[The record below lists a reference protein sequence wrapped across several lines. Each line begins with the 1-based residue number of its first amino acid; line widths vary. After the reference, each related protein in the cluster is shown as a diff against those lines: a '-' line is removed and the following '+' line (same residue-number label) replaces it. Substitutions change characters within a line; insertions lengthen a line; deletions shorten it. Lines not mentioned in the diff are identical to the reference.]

1 MSFQRLFHPR
11 GIAII
16 GASADATRISGH
28 PLRALQ
34 RAGYKG
40 GIFPVNPRYPE
51 INGLACYPSCTA
63 INAPCDLAIVAVPA
77 ALVAQAVRDCG
88 TAGIGYAII
97 LTAGFRETGPEG
109 AKLEA
114 ELKQAAIES
123 KVRLIG
129 PNCQGMIS
137 LEERVWA
144 VFGSVSE
151 EIELQPGRVSCAF
164 QSGGFGYAIVNLA
177 EAQGVGF
184 RYCVSSGNE
193 TDIAMP
199 ELLAAFLD
207 DPGTDMVFG
216 VMEGTPDAR
225 SLLELGAKSL
235 QLGKPVLIWKSATSE
250 VGAKAAQSH
259 TANMTGRADLYRA
272 AFRQSGIIEV
282 GDVEPI
288 VDIAKLVAH
297 GRLPA
302 GANVGVLSIS
312 GGSGIVFA
320 DRAIAN
326 GMSLP
331 SFSDATLTALRAI
344 IPAFGSI
351 HNPADVSAGIF
362 NDMTLLTRTIEI
374 VLQDPG
380 VDQLCVL
387 LASIPGAPAARA
399 AEAIAAAAK
408 STNKPVSVG
417 WSGRRAKSEEAYAI
431 LEAAKIAVIPTPVR
445 LAEAAS
451 RLAKFAIDRQRL
463 LPRVMPAIV
472 PMPADLTLPREGGA
486 LNEADGKALLARFG
500 IASARDVFVA
510 AGADVHAATA
520 GLKPPFAV
528 KVVAAAIAHKSDVGG
543 VKLGVAPG
551 QALAE
556 AAAAVVA
563 NARAARP
570 DAPIEGVLVAE
581 MTSGLEALIGVV
593 NDPAFGPVVALGL
606 GGVMTEILGD
616 ITYRIAPFDL
626 ATAHGM
632 IAELR
637 GARLFDGYRGSAP
650 TDKQALAQMLVNVSA
665 MAMTLRDRI
674 SEIDINPVFVAGV
687 GEGAIAADALVILR
701 SDAAGD

>member
-1 MSFQRLFHPR
+1 MSFHRLFHPR

-16 GASADATRISGH
+16 GASADATRIGGH

-34 RAGYKG
+34 KAGYKG
-40 GIFPVNPRYPE
+40 GIFPVNPRYRE
-51 INGLACYPSCTA
+51 INGLACYPSCSA
-63 INAPCDLAIVAVPA
+63 IGEQCDVAIIAVPA
-77 ALVAQAVRDCG
+77 ALVAQAVQDCG
-88 TAGIGYAII
+88 DAGIGFAII

-114 ELKQAAIES
+114 DLKQVAVEA

-129 PNCQGMIS
+129 PNCQGLIS

-151 EIELQPGRVSCAF
+151 ETELRPGRVSCAF

-199 ELLAAFLD
+199 ELLSAFLD
-207 DPGTDMVFG
+207 DPGTDIVIG

-225 SLLELGAKSL
+225 GLIELGRKSL
-235 QLGKPVLIWKSATSE
+235 RLGKPVLIWKSAITE
-250 VGAKAAQSH
+250 AGAKAAQSH

-288 VDIAKLVAH
+288 VDIAKLVSH
-297 GRLPA
+297 GRLPT

-326 GMSLP
+326 GLNLP
-331 SFSDATLTALRAI
+331 SFTETTLAALREI

-351 HNPADVSAGIF
+351 QNPADVTAGIF

-374 VLQDPG
+374 VLQDAS

-399 AEAIAAAAK
+399 AEAIVAAAK
-408 STNKPVSVG
+408 TTTKPISVG
-417 WSGRRAKSEEAYAI
+417 WSGRRAKSAEAYAL
-431 LEAAKIAVIPTPVR
+431 LEAAQIAVIPTPVR

-463 LPRVMPAIV
+463 LPRVAPAV
-472 PMPADLTLPREGGA
+472 PPLPPGLVLPLQAGA
-486 LNEADGKALLARFG
+486 LSELDSKAVLARFG
-500 IASARDVFVA
+500 IASTREVLVA
-510 AGADVHAATA
+510 TGADIDAATA
-520 GLKPPFAV
+520 GLNPPFAV
-528 KVVAAAIAHKSDVGG
+528 KVHASAISHKSDVGG
-543 VKLGVAPG
+543 VKLGVGAGP
-551 QALAE
+551 ALAM

-563 NARAARP
+563 NARAAVP
-570 DAPIEGVLVAE
+570 EAQIDGVLVAE
-581 MTSGLEALIGVV
+581 MASGLELLVGVI
-593 NDPAFGPVVALGL
+593 NDPVFGPVVAFGL

-616 ITYRIAPFDL
+616 VTYRIAPFDL
-626 ATAHGM
+626 ETANDM
-632 IAELR
+632 IAELK
-637 GARLFDGYRGSAP
+637 GARLFDGYRGSP
-650 TDKQALAQMLVNVSA
+650 MTDKQALARLLVEVSRMA
-665 MAMTLRDRI
+665 MALQERI
-674 SEIDINPVFVAGV
+674 GEIDINPVFVGSTGNGV
-687 GEGAIAADALVILR
+687 IAADALIVLR
-701 SDAAGD
+701 

>member
-1 MSFQRLFHPR
+1 MSFHRLFHPR

-16 GASADATRISGH
+16 GASADATRIGGH

-34 RAGYKG
+34 KAGYRG
-40 GIFPVNPRYPE
+40 GIFPVNPRYRE
-51 INGLACYPSCTA
+51 INGLACYPSCSA
-63 INAPCDLAIVAVPA
+63 IGAQCDVAIIAVPA

-88 TAGIGYAII
+88 DAGIGFAII

-114 ELKQAAIES
+114 DLKQVAVEA

-129 PNCQGMIS
+129 PNCQGLIS

-151 EIELQPGRVSCAF
+151 ETDLRPGRVSCAF

-199 ELLAAFLD
+199 ELLSAFLD
-207 DPGTDMVFG
+207 DPGTDIVIG

-225 SLLELGAKSL
+225 GLIELGRKSL
-235 QLGKPVLIWKSATSE
+235 RLGKPVLIWKSAITE
-250 VGAKAAQSH
+250 AGAKAAQSH

-288 VDIAKLVAH
+288 VDIAKLVSH
-297 GRLPA
+297 GRLPT

-326 GMSLP
+326 GLNLP
-331 SFSDATLTALRAI
+331 SFSETTLAALREI

-351 HNPADVSAGIF
+351 QNPADVTAGIF

-374 VLQDPG
+374 VLQDAS

-399 AEAIAAAAK
+399 AEAIVAAAK
-408 STNKPVSVG
+408 TTTKPISVG
-417 WSGRRAKSEEAYAI
+417 WSGRRAKSVEAYAL
-431 LEAAKIAVIPTPVR
+431 LEAAQIAVIPTPVR

-463 LPRVMPAIV
+463 LPRVAPAV
-472 PMPADLTLPREGGA
+472 PPLPPGLVLPLQAGA
-486 LNEADGKALLARFG
+486 LSELDSKAVLARFG
-500 IASARDVFVA
+500 IASAREVLVA
-510 AGADVHAATA
+510 TGADIDAATA
-520 GLKPPFAV
+520 GLNPPFAV
-528 KVVAAAIAHKSDVGG
+528 KVHASAISHKSDVGG
-543 VKLGVAPG
+543 VKLGVGAGP
-551 QALAE
+551 ALAK

-563 NARAARP
+563 NARAAVP
-570 DAPIEGVLVAE
+570 EAQIDGVLVAE
-581 MTSGLEALIGVV
+581 MASGLELLVGVI
-593 NDPAFGPVVALGL
+593 NDPVFGPVVAFGL

-616 ITYRIAPFDL
+616 VTYRIAPFDL
-626 ATAHGM
+626 ETANDM
-632 IAELR
+632 IAELK
-637 GARLFDGYRGSAP
+637 GARLFDGYRGSP
-650 TDKQALAQMLVNVSA
+650 MTDKLALARLLVEVSRMA
-665 MAMTLRDRI
+665 MALQERI
-674 SEIDINPVFVAGV
+674 GEIDINPVFVGSIGNGV
-687 GEGAIAADALVILR
+687 IAADALIVLR
-701 SDAAGD
+701 

>member
-1 MSFQRLFHPR
+1 MSFHRLFHPR

-16 GASADATRISGH
+16 GASADATRIGGH

-34 RAGYKG
+34 KAGYKG
-40 GIFPVNPRYPE
+40 GIFPVNPRYRE
-51 INGLACYPSCTA
+51 INGLACYPSCSA
-63 INAPCDLAIVAVPA
+63 IGAQCDVAIIAVPA
-77 ALVAQAVRDCG
+77 ALVAQAVQDCG
-88 TAGIGYAII
+88 DAGIGFAII

-114 ELKQAAIES
+114 DLKQVAVEA

-129 PNCQGMIS
+129 PNCQGLIS

-151 EIELQPGRVSCAF
+151 ETELRPGRVSCAF

-199 ELLAAFLD
+199 ELLSAFLD
-207 DPGTDMVFG
+207 DPGTDIVIG

-225 SLLELGAKSL
+225 GLIELGRKSL
-235 QLGKPVLIWKSATSE
+235 RLGKPVLIWKSAITE
-250 VGAKAAQSH
+250 AGAKAAQSH
-259 TANMTGRADLYRA
+259 TANMTGRSDLYRA

-288 VDIAKLVAH
+288 VDIAKLVSH
-297 GRLPA
+297 GRLPT

-326 GMSLP
+326 GLNLP
-331 SFSDATLTALRAI
+331 SFSETTLAALREI

-351 HNPADVSAGIF
+351 QNPADVTAGIF

-374 VLQDPG
+374 VLQDAS

-399 AEAIAAAAK
+399 AEAIVAAAK
-408 STNKPVSVG
+408 TTTKPISVG
-417 WSGRRAKSEEAYAI
+417 WSGRRAKSPEAYAL
-431 LEAAKIAVIPTPVR
+431 LEAAQIAVIPTPVR

-463 LPRVMPAIV
+463 LPRVAPAV
-472 PMPADLTLPREGGA
+472 PPLPPGLVLPLQAGA
-486 LNEADGKALLARFG
+486 LSELDSKAVLARFG
-500 IASARDVFVA
+500 IASTREVLVA
-510 AGADVHAATA
+510 TGADIDAATA
-520 GLKPPFAV
+520 GLNPPFAV
-528 KVVAAAIAHKSDVGG
+528 KVLASAISHKSDVGG
-543 VKLGVAPG
+543 VKLGVGAGP
-551 QALAE
+551 ALAK
-556 AAAAVVA
+556 ASAAVVA
-563 NARAARP
+563 NARAAVP
-570 DAPIEGVLVAE
+570 EAQIDGVLVAE
-581 MTSGLEALIGVV
+581 MASGLELLVGVI
-593 NDPAFGPVVALGL
+593 NDPVFGPVVAFGL

-616 ITYRIAPFDL
+616 VTYRIAPFDL
-626 ATAHGM
+626 ETANDM
-632 IAELR
+632 IAELK
-637 GARLFDGYRGSAP
+637 GARLFDGYRGSP
-650 TDKQALAQMLVNVSA
+650 MTDKQALARLLVEVSRMA
-665 MAMTLRDRI
+665 MALQERI
-674 SEIDINPVFVAGV
+674 GEIDINPVFVGSTGNGV
-687 GEGAIAADALVILR
+687 IAADALIVLR
-701 SDAAGD
+701 

>member
-1 MSFQRLFHPR
+1 MSFHRLFHPR

-16 GASADATRISGH
+16 GASADATRIGGH

-34 RAGYKG
+34 KAGYKG
-40 GIFPVNPRYPE
+40 GIFPVNPRYRE
-51 INGLACYPSCTA
+51 INGLACYPLCSA
-63 INAPCDLAIVAVPA
+63 IGAQCDVAIIAVPA
-77 ALVAQAVRDCG
+77 ALVAQAVQDCG
-88 TAGIGYAII
+88 DAGIGFAII

-114 ELKQAAIES
+114 DLKQVAVEA

-129 PNCQGMIS
+129 PNCQGLIS

-151 EIELQPGRVSCAF
+151 ETELRSGRVSCAF

-199 ELLAAFLD
+199 ELLSAFLD
-207 DPGTDMVFG
+207 DPGTDIVIG

-225 SLLELGAKSL
+225 GLIELGRKSL
-235 QLGKPVLIWKSATSE
+235 RLGKPVLIWKSAITE
-250 VGAKAAQSH
+250 AGAKAAQSH
-259 TANMTGRADLYRA
+259 TANMTGRSDLYRA

-288 VDIAKLVAH
+288 VDIAKLVSH
-297 GRLPA
+297 GRLPT

-326 GMSLP
+326 GLNLP
-331 SFSDATLTALRAI
+331 SFSETTLAALREI

-351 HNPADVSAGIF
+351 QNPADVTAGIF

-374 VLQDPG
+374 VLQDAS

-399 AEAIAAAAK
+399 AEAIVAAAK
-408 STNKPVSVG
+408 TTTKPISVG
-417 WSGRRAKSEEAYAI
+417 WSGRRAKSAEAYAL
-431 LEAAKIAVIPTPVR
+431 LEAAQIAVIPTPVR

-463 LPRVMPAIV
+463 LPRVAPAV
-472 PMPADLTLPREGGA
+472 PPLPPGLVLPLQAGA
-486 LNEADGKALLARFG
+486 LSEFDSKAVLARFG
-500 IASARDVFVA
+500 IASTREVLVA
-510 AGADVHAATA
+510 TGADIDAATA
-520 GLKPPFAV
+520 GLNPPFAV
-528 KVVAAAIAHKSDVGG
+528 KVLASAISHKSDVGG
-543 VKLGVAPG
+543 VKLGVGAGP
-551 QALAE
+551 ALAK

-563 NARAARP
+563 NARAAVP
-570 DAPIEGVLVAE
+570 EAQIDGVLVAE
-581 MTSGLEALIGVV
+581 MASGLELLVGAI
-593 NDPAFGPVVALGL
+593 NDPVFGPVVAFGL

-616 ITYRIAPFDL
+616 VTYRIAPFDL
-626 ATAHGM
+626 ETANDM
-632 IAELR
+632 IAELK
-637 GARLFDGYRGSAP
+637 GARLFDGYRGSP
-650 TDKQALAQMLVNVSA
+650 MTDKQALARLLVEVSRMA
-665 MAMTLRDRI
+665 MALQERI
-674 SEIDINPVFVAGV
+674 GEIDINPVFVGSTGNGV
-687 GEGAIAADALVILR
+687 IAADALIVLR
-701 SDAAGD
+701 

>member
-1 MSFQRLFHPR
+1 MSFHRLFHPR

-16 GASADATRISGH
+16 GASADATRIGGH

-34 RAGYKG
+34 TAGYKG
-40 GIFPVNPRYPE
+40 GIFPVNPRYRE
-51 INGLACYPSCTA
+51 INGLACYPACSA
-63 INAPCDLAIVAVPA
+63 IGAQCDVAIIAVPA

-88 TAGIGYAII
+88 DAGIGFAII

-114 ELKQAAIES
+114 DLKQVAVQAN
-123 KVRLIG
+123 VRLIG
-129 PNCQGMIS
+129 PNCQGLIS

-151 EIELQPGRVSCAF
+151 ETELRPGRVSCAF

-199 ELLAAFLD
+199 ELLSAFLD
-207 DPGTDMVFG
+207 DPGTDIVVG

-225 SLLELGAKSL
+225 GLIELGRKSL
-235 QLGKPVLIWKSATSE
+235 RLGKPVLIWKSAITE
-250 VGAKAAQSH
+250 AGAKAAQSH
-259 TANMTGRADLYRA
+259 TANMTGRTDLYRA

-288 VDIAKLVAH
+288 VDIAKLVSH
-297 GRLPA
+297 GRLPT

-326 GMSLP
+326 GLNLP
-331 SFSDATLTALRAI
+331 SFSETTLAALREI

-351 HNPADVSAGIF
+351 QNPADVTAGIF

-374 VLQDPG
+374 VLQDAS

-399 AEAIAAAAK
+399 AEAIVAAAK
-408 STNKPVSVG
+408 TTAKPISVG
-417 WSGRRAKSEEAYAI
+417 WSGRRAKSVEAYAL
-431 LEAAKIAVIPTPVR
+431 LEAAQIAVIPTPVR

-463 LPRVMPAIV
+463 LPRVAPAV
-472 PMPADLTLPREGGA
+472 PPLPPDLVLPLQAGA
-486 LNEADGKALLARFG
+486 LSELDSKAVLARFG
-500 IASARDVFVA
+500 IASTREVLVA
-510 AGADVHAATA
+510 TGADIDAATA
-520 GLKPPFAV
+520 GLNPPFAV
-528 KVVAAAIAHKSDVGG
+528 KVLASAISHKSDVGG
-543 VKLGVAPG
+543 VKLGVGAGP
-551 QALAE
+551 ALAN

-563 NARAARP
+563 NARAAVP
-570 DAPIEGVLVAE
+570 EALIDGVLVAE
-581 MTSGLEALIGVV
+581 MASGLELLVGVI
-593 NDPAFGPVVALGL
+593 NDPVFGPVVAFGL

-616 ITYRIAPFDL
+616 VTYRIAPFDL
-626 ATAHGM
+626 ETANDM
-632 IAELR
+632 IAELK
-637 GARLFDGYRGSAP
+637 GARLFDGYRGSP
-650 TDKQALAQMLVNVSA
+650 VTDKQALARLLVEVSR
-665 MAMTLRDRI
+665 MAMTLQERI
-674 SEIDINPVFVAGV
+674 GEIDINPVFVGSTGNGV
-687 GEGAIAADALVILR
+687 VAADALIILR
-701 SDAAGD
+701 

>member
-1 MSFQRLFHPR
+1 MSFHRLFHPR

-16 GASADATRISGH
+16 GASADATRIGGH

-34 RAGYKG
+34 KAGYKG
-40 GIFPVNPRYPE
+40 GIFPVNPRYRE
-51 INGLACYPSCTA
+51 INGLACYPSCSA
-63 INAPCDLAIVAVPA
+63 IGAQCDVAIIAVPA
-77 ALVAQAVRDCG
+77 ALVAQAVQDCG
-88 TAGIGYAII
+88 DAGIGFAII

-114 ELKQAAIES
+114 DLKQVAVEA

-129 PNCQGMIS
+129 PNCQGLIS

-151 EIELQPGRVSCAF
+151 ETELRPGRVSCAF

-199 ELLAAFLD
+199 ELLSAFLD
-207 DPGTDMVFG
+207 DPGTDIVIG

-225 SLLELGAKSL
+225 GLIELGRKSL
-235 QLGKPVLIWKSATSE
+235 RLGKPVLIWKSAITE
-250 VGAKAAQSH
+250 AGAKAAQSH
-259 TANMTGRADLYRA
+259 TANMTGRSDLYRA

-288 VDIAKLVAH
+288 VDIAKLVSH
-297 GRLPA
+297 GRLPT

-326 GMSLP
+326 GLNLP
-331 SFSDATLTALRAI
+331 SFTETTLAALREI

-351 HNPADVSAGIF
+351 QNPADVTAGIF

-374 VLQDPG
+374 VLQDAS

-399 AEAIAAAAK
+399 AEAIVAAAK
-408 STNKPVSVG
+408 TTTKPISVG
-417 WSGRRAKSEEAYAI
+417 WSGRRAKSAEAYAL
-431 LEAAKIAVIPTPVR
+431 LEAAQIAVIPTPVR

-463 LPRVMPAIV
+463 LPRVAPAV
-472 PMPADLTLPREGGA
+472 PPLPPGLVLPLQAGA
-486 LNEADGKALLARFG
+486 LSELDSKAVLARFG
-500 IASARDVFVA
+500 IASTREVLVA
-510 AGADVHAATA
+510 TGADIDAATA
-520 GLKPPFAV
+520 GLNPPFAV
-528 KVVAAAIAHKSDVGG
+528 KVLASAISHKSDVGG
-543 VKLGVAPG
+543 VKLGVGAGP
-551 QALAE
+551 ALAK

-563 NARAARP
+563 NARAAVP
-570 DAPIEGVLVAE
+570 EAQIDGVLVAE
-581 MTSGLEALIGVV
+581 MASGLELLVGVI
-593 NDPAFGPVVALGL
+593 NDPVFGPVVAFGL

-616 ITYRIAPFDL
+616 VTYRIAPFDL
-626 ATAHGM
+626 ETANDM
-632 IAELR
+632 IAELK
-637 GARLFDGYRGSAP
+637 GARLFDGYRGSP
-650 TDKQALAQMLVNVSA
+650 MTDKQALARLLVEVSRMA
-665 MAMTLRDRI
+665 MALQERI
-674 SEIDINPVFVAGV
+674 GEIDINPVFVGSTGNGV
-687 GEGAIAADALVILR
+687 IAADALIVLR
-701 SDAAGD
+701 

>member
-1 MSFQRLFHPR
+1 MSFHRLFHPR

-16 GASADATRISGH
+16 GASADATRIGGH

-34 RAGYKG
+34 KAGYRG
-40 GIFPVNPRYPE
+40 GIFPVNPRYRE
-51 INGLACYPSCTA
+51 INGLACYPSCSA
-63 INAPCDLAIVAVPA
+63 IGAQCDVAIIAVPA

-88 TAGIGYAII
+88 DAGIGFAII

-114 ELKQAAIES
+114 DLKQVAVEA

-129 PNCQGMIS
+129 PNCQGLIS

-151 EIELQPGRVSCAF
+151 ETDLRPGRVSCAF

-199 ELLAAFLD
+199 ELLSAFLD
-207 DPGTDMVFG
+207 DPGTDIVIG

-225 SLLELGAKSL
+225 GLIELGRKSL
-235 QLGKPVLIWKSATSE
+235 RLGKPVLIWKSAITE
-250 VGAKAAQSH
+250 AGAKAAQSH

-288 VDIAKLVAH
+288 VDIAKLVSH
-297 GRLPA
+297 GRLPT

-326 GMSLP
+326 DLNLP
-331 SFSDATLTALRAI
+331 SFSETTLAALREI

-351 HNPADVSAGIF
+351 QNPADVTAGIF

-374 VLQDPG
+374 VLQDAS

-399 AEAIAAAAK
+399 AEAIVAAAK
-408 STNKPVSVG
+408 TTTKPISVG
-417 WSGRRAKSEEAYAI
+417 WSGRRAKSVEAYAL
-431 LEAAKIAVIPTPVR
+431 LEAAQIAVIPTPVR

-463 LPRVMPAIV
+463 LPRVAPAV
-472 PMPADLTLPREGGA
+472 PPLPPGLVLPLQAGA
-486 LNEADGKALLARFG
+486 LSELDSKAVLARFG
-500 IASARDVFVA
+500 IASAREVLVA
-510 AGADVHAATA
+510 TGADIDAATA
-520 GLKPPFAV
+520 GLNPPFAV
-528 KVVAAAIAHKSDVGG
+528 KVHASAISHKSDVGG
-543 VKLGVAPG
+543 VKLGVGAGP
-551 QALAE
+551 ALAK

-563 NARAARP
+563 NARAAVP
-570 DAPIEGVLVAE
+570 EAQIDGVLVAE
-581 MTSGLEALIGVV
+581 MASGLELLVGVI
-593 NDPAFGPVVALGL
+593 NDPVFGPVVAFGL

-616 ITYRIAPFDL
+616 VTYRIAPFDL
-626 ATAHGM
+626 ETANDM
-632 IAELR
+632 IAELK
-637 GARLFDGYRGSAP
+637 GARLFDGYRGSP
-650 TDKQALAQMLVNVSA
+650 MTDKLALARLLVEVSRMA
-665 MAMTLRDRI
+665 MALQERI
-674 SEIDINPVFVAGV
+674 GEIDINPVFVGSIGNGV
-687 GEGAIAADALVILR
+687 IAADALIVLR
-701 SDAAGD
+701 

>member
-1 MSFQRLFHPR
+1 MSFHRLFHPR

-16 GASADATRISGH
+16 GASADATRIGGH

-34 RAGYKG
+34 KAGYRG
-40 GIFPVNPRYPE
+40 GIFPVNPRYRE
-51 INGLACYPSCTA
+51 ISGLACYPSCSA
-63 INAPCDLAIVAVPA
+63 IGAQCDVAIIAVPA

-88 TAGIGYAII
+88 DAGIGFAII

-114 ELKQAAIES
+114 DLKQVAVEA

-129 PNCQGMIS
+129 PNCQGLIS

-151 EIELQPGRVSCAF
+151 ETDLRPGRVSCAF

-199 ELLAAFLD
+199 ELLSAFLD
-207 DPGTDMVFG
+207 DPGTDIVIG

-225 SLLELGAKSL
+225 GLIELGRKSL
-235 QLGKPVLIWKSATSE
+235 RLGKPVQIWKSAITE
-250 VGAKAAQSH
+250 AGAKAAQSH

-288 VDIAKLVAH
+288 VDIAKLVSH
-297 GRLPA
+297 GRLPT

-326 GMSLP
+326 GLNLP
-331 SFSDATLTALRAI
+331 SFSETTLAALREI

-351 HNPADVSAGIF
+351 QNPADVTAGIF

-374 VLQDPG
+374 VLQDAS

-399 AEAIAAAAK
+399 AEAIVAAAK
-408 STNKPVSVG
+408 TTTKPISVG
-417 WSGRRAKSEEAYAI
+417 WSGRRAKSAEAYAL
-431 LEAAKIAVIPTPVR
+431 LEAAQIAVIPTPVR

-463 LPRVMPAIV
+463 LPRVAPAV
-472 PMPADLTLPREGGA
+472 PPLPPGLVLPLQAGA
-486 LNEADGKALLARFG
+486 LSELDSKAVLARFG
-500 IASARDVFVA
+500 IASTREVLVA
-510 AGADVHAATA
+510 TGADIDAATA
-520 GLKPPFAV
+520 GLNPPFAV
-528 KVVAAAIAHKSDVGG
+528 KVHASAISHKSDVGG
-543 VKLGVAPG
+543 VKLGVGAGP
-551 QALAE
+551 ALAK

-563 NARAARP
+563 NARAAVP
-570 DAPIEGVLVAE
+570 EAQIDGVLVAE
-581 MTSGLEALIGVV
+581 MASGLELLVGVI
-593 NDPAFGPVVALGL
+593 NDPVFGPVVAFGL

-616 ITYRIAPFDL
+616 VTYRIAPFDL
-626 ATAHGM
+626 ETANDM
-632 IAELR
+632 IAELK
-637 GARLFDGYRGSAP
+637 GARLFDGYRGSP
-650 TDKQALAQMLVNVSA
+650 MTDKLALARLLVEVSRMA
-665 MAMTLRDRI
+665 MALQERI
-674 SEIDINPVFVAGV
+674 GEIDINPVFVGSTGNGV
-687 GEGAIAADALVILR
+687 IAADALIVLR
-701 SDAAGD
+701 

>member
-1 MSFQRLFHPR
+1 MSFHRLFHPR

-16 GASADATRISGH
+16 GASADATRIGGH

-34 RAGYKG
+34 KAGYKG
-40 GIFPVNPRYPE
+40 GIFPVNPRYRE
-51 INGLACYPSCTA
+51 INGLACYPSCSA
-63 INAPCDLAIVAVPA
+63 IGAQCDVAIIAVPA
-77 ALVAQAVRDCG
+77 ALVAQAVQDCG
-88 TAGIGYAII
+88 DAGIGFAII

-114 ELKQAAIES
+114 DLKQVAVEA

-129 PNCQGMIS
+129 PNCQGLIS

-151 EIELQPGRVSCAF
+151 ETELRPGRVSCAF

-199 ELLAAFLD
+199 ELLSAFLD
-207 DPGTDMVFG
+207 DPGTDIVIG

-225 SLLELGAKSL
+225 GLIELGRKSL
-235 QLGKPVLIWKSATSE
+235 RLGKPVLIWKSAITE
-250 VGAKAAQSH
+250 AGAKAAQSH
-259 TANMTGRADLYRA
+259 TANMTGRSDLYRA

-288 VDIAKLVAH
+288 VDIAKLVSH
-297 GRLPA
+297 GRLPT

-326 GMSLP
+326 GLNLP
-331 SFSDATLTALRAI
+331 SFSETTLAALREI

-351 HNPADVSAGIF
+351 QNPADVTAGIF

-374 VLQDPG
+374 VLQDAS

-399 AEAIAAAAK
+399 AEAIVAAAK
-408 STNKPVSVG
+408 TTTKPISVG
-417 WSGRRAKSEEAYAI
+417 WSGRRAKSAEAYAL
-431 LEAAKIAVIPTPVR
+431 LEAAQIAVIPTPVR

-463 LPRVMPAIV
+463 LPRVAPAV
-472 PMPADLTLPREGGA
+472 PPLPPGLVLPLQAGA
-486 LNEADGKALLARFG
+486 LSEFDSKAVLARFG
-500 IASARDVFVA
+500 IASTREVLVA
-510 AGADVHAATA
+510 TGADIDAATA
-520 GLKPPFAV
+520 GLNPPFAV
-528 KVVAAAIAHKSDVGG
+528 KVLASAISHKSDVGG
-543 VKLGVAPG
+543 VKLGVGAGP
-551 QALAE
+551 ALAK

-563 NARAARP
+563 NARAAVP
-570 DAPIEGVLVAE
+570 EAQIDGVLVAE
-581 MTSGLEALIGVV
+581 MASGLELLVGVI
-593 NDPAFGPVVALGL
+593 NDPVFGPVVAFGL

-616 ITYRIAPFDL
+616 VTYRIAPFDL
-626 ATAHGM
+626 ETANDM
-632 IAELR
+632 IAELK
-637 GARLFDGYRGSAP
+637 GARLFDGYRGSP
-650 TDKQALAQMLVNVSA
+650 MTDKQALARLLVEVSRMA
-665 MAMTLRDRI
+665 MALQERI
-674 SEIDINPVFVAGV
+674 GEIDINPVFVGSTGNGV
-687 GEGAIAADALVILR
+687 IAADALIVLR
-701 SDAAGD
+701 

>member
-1 MSFQRLFHPR
+1 MSFHRLFHPR

-16 GASADATRISGH
+16 GASADATRIGGH

-34 RAGYKG
+34 KAGYRG
-40 GIFPVNPRYPE
+40 GIFPVNPRYRE
-51 INGLACYPSCTA
+51 INGLACYPSCSA
-63 INAPCDLAIVAVPA
+63 IGAQCDVAIIAVPA

-88 TAGIGYAII
+88 DAGIGFAII

-114 ELKQAAIES
+114 DLKQVAVEA

-129 PNCQGMIS
+129 PNCQGLIS

-151 EIELQPGRVSCAF
+151 ETDLRPGRVSCAF

-199 ELLAAFLD
+199 ELLSAFLD
-207 DPGTDMVFG
+207 DPGTDIVIG

-225 SLLELGAKSL
+225 GLIELGRKSL
-235 QLGKPVLIWKSATSE
+235 RLGKPVLIWKSAITE
-250 VGAKAAQSH
+250 AGAKAAQSH

-288 VDIAKLVAH
+288 VDIAKLVSH
-297 GRLPA
+297 GRLPT

-326 GMSLP
+326 DLNLP
-331 SFSDATLTALRAI
+331 SFSETTLAALREI

-351 HNPADVSAGIF
+351 QNPADVTAGIF

-374 VLQDPG
+374 VLQDAS

-399 AEAIAAAAK
+399 AEAIVAAAK
-408 STNKPVSVG
+408 TTTKPISVG
-417 WSGRRAKSEEAYAI
+417 WSGRRAKSVEAYAL
-431 LEAAKIAVIPTPVR
+431 LEAAQIAVIPTPVR

-463 LPRVMPAIV
+463 LPRVAPAV
-472 PMPADLTLPREGGA
+472 PPLPPGLGLPLQAGA
-486 LNEADGKALLARFG
+486 LSELDSKAVLARFG
-500 IASARDVFVA
+500 IASAREVLVA
-510 AGADVHAATA
+510 TGADIDAATA
-520 GLKPPFAV
+520 GLNPPFAV
-528 KVVAAAIAHKSDVGG
+528 KVHASAISHKSDVGG
-543 VKLGVAPG
+543 VKLGVGAGP
-551 QALAE
+551 ALAK

-563 NARAARP
+563 NARAAVP
-570 DAPIEGVLVAE
+570 EAQIDGVLVAE
-581 MTSGLEALIGVV
+581 MASGLELLVGVI
-593 NDPAFGPVVALGL
+593 NDPVFGPVVAFGL

-616 ITYRIAPFDL
+616 VTYRIAPFDL
-626 ATAHGM
+626 ETANDM
-632 IAELR
+632 IAELK
-637 GARLFDGYRGSAP
+637 GARLFDGYRGSP
-650 TDKQALAQMLVNVSA
+650 MTDKLALARLLVEVSRMA
-665 MAMTLRDRI
+665 MALQERI
-674 SEIDINPVFVAGV
+674 GEIDINPVFVGSIGNGV
-687 GEGAIAADALVILR
+687 IAADALIVLR
-701 SDAAGD
+701 

>member
-1 MSFQRLFHPR
+1 MSFHRLFHPR

-16 GASADATRISGH
+16 GASADATRIGGH

-34 RAGYKG
+34 KAGYRG
-40 GIFPVNPRYPE
+40 GIFPVNPRYRE
-51 INGLACYPSCTA
+51 INGLACYPSCSA
-63 INAPCDLAIVAVPA
+63 IGAQCDVAIIAVPA

-88 TAGIGYAII
+88 DAGIGFAII

-114 ELKQAAIES
+114 DLKQVAVEA

-129 PNCQGMIS
+129 PNCQGLIS

-151 EIELQPGRVSCAF
+151 ETDLRPGRVSCAF

-199 ELLAAFLD
+199 ELLSAFLD
-207 DPGTDMVFG
+207 DPGTDIVIG

-225 SLLELGAKSL
+225 GLIELGRKSL
-235 QLGKPVLIWKSATSE
+235 RLGKPVQIWKSAITE
-250 VGAKAAQSH
+250 AGAKAAQSH

-288 VDIAKLVAH
+288 VDIAKLVSH
-297 GRLPA
+297 GRLPT

-326 GMSLP
+326 GLNLP
-331 SFSDATLTALRAI
+331 SFSETTLAALREI

-351 HNPADVSAGIF
+351 QNPADVTAGIF

-374 VLQDPG
+374 VLQDAS

-399 AEAIAAAAK
+399 AEAIVAAAK
-408 STNKPVSVG
+408 TTTKPISVG
-417 WSGRRAKSEEAYAI
+417 WSGRRAKSVEAYAL
-431 LEAAKIAVIPTPVR
+431 LEAAQIAVIPTPVR

-463 LPRVMPAIV
+463 LPRVAPAV
-472 PMPADLTLPREGGA
+472 PPLPPGLVLPLQAGA
-486 LNEADGKALLARFG
+486 LSELDSKAVLARFG
-500 IASARDVFVA
+500 IASTREVLVA
-510 AGADVHAATA
+510 TGADIDAATA
-520 GLKPPFAV
+520 GLNPPFAV
-528 KVVAAAIAHKSDVGG
+528 KVHASAISHKSDVGG
-543 VKLGVAPG
+543 VKLGVGAGP
-551 QALAE
+551 ALAK

-563 NARAARP
+563 NARAAVP
-570 DAPIEGVLVAE
+570 EAQIDGVLVAE
-581 MTSGLEALIGVV
+581 MASGLELLVGVI
-593 NDPAFGPVVALGL
+593 NDPVFGPVVAFGL

-616 ITYRIAPFDL
+616 VTYRIAPFDL
-626 ATAHGM
+626 ETANDM
-632 IAELR
+632 IAELK
-637 GARLFDGYRGSAP
+637 GARLFDGYRGSP
-650 TDKQALAQMLVNVSA
+650 MTDKLALARLLVEVSRMA
-665 MAMTLRDRI
+665 MALQERI
-674 SEIDINPVFVAGV
+674 GEIDINPVFVGSIGNGV
-687 GEGAIAADALVILR
+687 IAADALIVLR
-701 SDAAGD
+701 

>member
-1 MSFQRLFHPR
+1 MSFHRLFHPR

-16 GASADATRISGH
+16 GASADATRIGGH

-34 RAGYKG
+34 TAGYKG
-40 GIFPVNPRYPE
+40 GIFPVNPRYRE
-51 INGLACYPSCTA
+51 INGLACYPACSA
-63 INAPCDLAIVAVPA
+63 IGAQCDVAIIAVPA

-88 TAGIGYAII
+88 DAGIGFAII

-114 ELKQAAIES
+114 DLKQVAVQAN
-123 KVRLIG
+123 VRLIG
-129 PNCQGMIS
+129 PNCQGLIS

-151 EIELQPGRVSCAF
+151 ETELRPGRVSCAF

-199 ELLAAFLD
+199 ELLSAFLD
-207 DPGTDMVFG
+207 DPGTDIVIG

-225 SLLELGAKSL
+225 GLIELGRKSL
-235 QLGKPVLIWKSATSE
+235 RLGKPVLIWKSAITE
-250 VGAKAAQSH
+250 AGAKAAQSH
-259 TANMTGRADLYRA
+259 TANMTGRTDLYRA

-288 VDIAKLVAH
+288 VDIAKLVSH
-297 GRLPA
+297 GRLPT

-326 GMSLP
+326 GLNLP
-331 SFSDATLTALRAI
+331 SFSETTLAALREI

-351 HNPADVSAGIF
+351 QNPADVTAGIF

-374 VLQDPG
+374 VLQDAS

-399 AEAIAAAAK
+399 AEAIVAAAK
-408 STNKPVSVG
+408 TTAKPISVG
-417 WSGRRAKSEEAYAI
+417 WSGRRAKSVEAYAL
-431 LEAAKIAVIPTPVR
+431 LEAAQIAVIPTPVR

-463 LPRVMPAIV
+463 LPRVAPAV
-472 PMPADLTLPREGGA
+472 PPLPPDLVLPLQAGA
-486 LNEADGKALLARFG
+486 LSELDSKAVLARFG
-500 IASARDVFVA
+500 IASTREVLVA
-510 AGADVHAATA
+510 TGADIDAATA
-520 GLKPPFAV
+520 GLNPPFAV
-528 KVVAAAIAHKSDVGG
+528 KVLASAISHKSDVGG
-543 VKLGVAPG
+543 VKLGVGAGP
-551 QALAE
+551 ALAN

-563 NARAARP
+563 NARAAVP
-570 DAPIEGVLVAE
+570 EALIDGVLVAE
-581 MTSGLEALIGVV
+581 MASGLELLVGVI
-593 NDPAFGPVVALGL
+593 NDPVFGPVVAFGL

-616 ITYRIAPFDL
+616 VTYRIAPFDL
-626 ATAHGM
+626 ETANDM
-632 IAELR
+632 IAELK
-637 GARLFDGYRGSAP
+637 GARLFDGYRGSP
-650 TDKQALAQMLVNVSA
+650 MTDKQALARLLVEVSRMA
-665 MAMTLRDRI
+665 MALQERI
-674 SEIDINPVFVAGV
+674 GEIDINPVFVGSTGNGV
-687 GEGAIAADALVILR
+687 VAADALIILR
-701 SDAAGD
+701 

>member
-1 MSFQRLFHPR
+1 MSFHRLFHPR

-16 GASADATRISGH
+16 GASADATRIGGH

-34 RAGYKG
+34 KAGYKG
-40 GIFPVNPRYPE
+40 GIFPVNPRYRE
-51 INGLACYPSCTA
+51 INGLACYPSCSA
-63 INAPCDLAIVAVPA
+63 IGAQCDVAIIAVPA
-77 ALVAQAVRDCG
+77 ALVAQAVQDCG
-88 TAGIGYAII
+88 DAGIGFAII

-114 ELKQAAIES
+114 DLKQVAVEA

-129 PNCQGMIS
+129 PNCQGLIS

-151 EIELQPGRVSCAF
+151 ETELRPGRVSCAF

-199 ELLAAFLD
+199 ELLSAFLD
-207 DPGTDMVFG
+207 DPGTDIVIG

-225 SLLELGAKSL
+225 GLIELGRKSL
-235 QLGKPVLIWKSATSE
+235 RLGKPVLIWKSAITE
-250 VGAKAAQSH
+250 AGAKAAQSH
-259 TANMTGRADLYRA
+259 TANMTGRSDLYRA

-288 VDIAKLVAH
+288 VDIAKLVSH
-297 GRLPA
+297 GRLPT

-326 GMSLP
+326 GLNLP
-331 SFSDATLTALRAI
+331 SFSETTLAALREI

-351 HNPADVSAGIF
+351 QNPADVTAGIF

-374 VLQDPG
+374 VLQDAS

-399 AEAIAAAAK
+399 AEAIVAAAK
-408 STNKPVSVG
+408 TTTKPISVG
-417 WSGRRAKSEEAYAI
+417 WSGRRAKSAEAYAL
-431 LEAAKIAVIPTPVR
+431 LEAAQIAVIPTPVR

-463 LPRVMPAIV
+463 LPRVAPAV
-472 PMPADLTLPREGGA
+472 PPLPPGLVLPLQAGA
-486 LNEADGKALLARFG
+486 LSELDSKAVLARFG
-500 IASARDVFVA
+500 IASTREVLVA
-510 AGADVHAATA
+510 TGADIDAATA
-520 GLKPPFAV
+520 GLNPPFAV
-528 KVVAAAIAHKSDVGG
+528 KVLASAISHKSDVGG
-543 VKLGVAPG
+543 VKLGVGAGP
-551 QALAE
+551 ALAK

-563 NARAARP
+563 NARAAVP
-570 DAPIEGVLVAE
+570 EAQIDGVLVAE
-581 MTSGLEALIGVV
+581 MASGLELLVGVI
-593 NDPAFGPVVALGL
+593 NDPVFGPVVAFGL

-616 ITYRIAPFDL
+616 VTYRIAPFDL
-626 ATAHGM
+626 ETANDM
-632 IAELR
+632 IAELK
-637 GARLFDGYRGSAP
+637 GARLFDGYRGSP
-650 TDKQALAQMLVNVSA
+650 MTDKQALARLLVEVSRMA
-665 MAMTLRDRI
+665 MALQERI
-674 SEIDINPVFVAGV
+674 GEIDINPVFVGSTGNGV
-687 GEGAIAADALVILR
+687 IAADALIVLR
-701 SDAAGD
+701 

>member
-1 MSFQRLFHPR
+1 MSFHRLFHPR

-16 GASADATRISGH
+16 GASADATRIGGH

-34 RAGYKG
+34 KAGYKG
-40 GIFPVNPRYPE
+40 GIFPVNPRYRE
-51 INGLACYPSCTA
+51 INGLACYPSCSA
-63 INAPCDLAIVAVPA
+63 IGAQCDVAIIAVPA
-77 ALVAQAVRDCG
+77 ALVAQAVQDCG
-88 TAGIGYAII
+88 DAGIGFAII

-114 ELKQAAIES
+114 DLKQVAVEA

-129 PNCQGMIS
+129 PNCQGLIS

-151 EIELQPGRVSCAF
+151 ETELRPGRVSCAF

-199 ELLAAFLD
+199 ELLSAFLD
-207 DPGTDMVFG
+207 DPGTDIVIG

-225 SLLELGAKSL
+225 GLIELGRKSL
-235 QLGKPVLIWKSATSE
+235 RLGKPVLIWKSAITE
-250 VGAKAAQSH
+250 AGAKAAQSH
-259 TANMTGRADLYRA
+259 TANMTGRSDLYRA

-288 VDIAKLVAH
+288 VDIAKLVSH
-297 GRLPA
+297 GRLPT

-326 GMSLP
+326 GLNLP
-331 SFSDATLTALRAI
+331 SFSETTLAALREI

-351 HNPADVSAGIF
+351 QNPADVTAGIF

-374 VLQDPG
+374 VLQDAS

-399 AEAIAAAAK
+399 AEAIVAAAK
-408 STNKPVSVG
+408 TTTKPISVG
-417 WSGRRAKSEEAYAI
+417 WSGRRAKSAEAYAL
-431 LEAAKIAVIPTPVR
+431 LEAAQIAVIPTPVR

-463 LPRVMPAIV
+463 LPRVAPAV
-472 PMPADLTLPREGGA
+472 PPLPPGLVLPLQAGA
-486 LNEADGKALLARFG
+486 LSELDSKAVLARFG
-500 IASARDVFVA
+500 IASTREVLVA
-510 AGADVHAATA
+510 TGADIDAATA
-520 GLKPPFAV
+520 GLNPPFAV
-528 KVVAAAIAHKSDVGG
+528 KVLASAISHKSDVGG
-543 VKLGVAPG
+543 VKLGVGAGP
-551 QALAE
+551 ALAK

-563 NARAARP
+563 NARAAVP
-570 DAPIEGVLVAE
+570 DAQIDGVLVAE
-581 MTSGLEALIGVV
+581 MASGLELLVGVI
-593 NDPAFGPVVALGL
+593 NDPVFGPVVAFGL

-616 ITYRIAPFDL
+616 VTYRIAPFDL
-626 ATAHGM
+626 ETANDM
-632 IAELR
+632 IAELK
-637 GARLFDGYRGSAP
+637 GARLFDGYRGSP
-650 TDKQALAQMLVNVSA
+650 MTDKQALARLLVEVSRMA
-665 MAMTLRDRI
+665 MALQERI
-674 SEIDINPVFVAGV
+674 GEIDINPVFVGSTGNGV
-687 GEGAIAADALVILR
+687 IAADALIVLR
-701 SDAAGD
+701 

>member
-1 MSFQRLFHPR
+1 MSFHRLFHPR

-16 GASADATRISGH
+16 GASADATRIGGH

-34 RAGYKG
+34 KAGYRG
-40 GIFPVNPRYPE
+40 GIFPVNPRYRE
-51 INGLACYPSCTA
+51 INGLACYPSCSA
-63 INAPCDLAIVAVPA
+63 IGAQCDVAIIAVPA

-88 TAGIGYAII
+88 DAGIGFAII

-114 ELKQAAIES
+114 DLKQVAVEA

-129 PNCQGMIS
+129 PNCQGLIS

-151 EIELQPGRVSCAF
+151 ETDLRPGRVSCAF

-199 ELLAAFLD
+199 ELLSAFLD
-207 DPGTDMVFG
+207 DPGTDIVIG

-225 SLLELGAKSL
+225 GLIELGRKSL
-235 QLGKPVLIWKSATSE
+235 RLGKPVLIWKSAITE
-250 VGAKAAQSH
+250 AGAKAAQSH

-288 VDIAKLVAH
+288 VDIAKLVSH
-297 GRLPA
+297 GRLPT

-326 GMSLP
+326 DLNLP
-331 SFSDATLTALRAI
+331 SFSETTLAALREI

-351 HNPADVSAGIF
+351 QNPADVTAGIF

-374 VLQDPG
+374 VLQDAS

-399 AEAIAAAAK
+399 AEAIVAAAK
-408 STNKPVSVG
+408 TTTKPISVG
-417 WSGRRAKSEEAYAI
+417 WSGRRAKSVEAYAL
-431 LEAAKIAVIPTPVR
+431 LEAAQIAVIPTPVR

-463 LPRVMPAIV
+463 LPRVAPAV
-472 PMPADLTLPREGGA
+472 PPLPPGLVLPLQAGA
-486 LNEADGKALLARFG
+486 LSELDSKAVLARFG
-500 IASARDVFVA
+500 IASAREVLVA
-510 AGADVHAATA
+510 TGADIDATTA
-520 GLKPPFAV
+520 GLNPPFAV
-528 KVVAAAIAHKSDVGG
+528 KVHASAISHKSDVGG
-543 VKLGVAPG
+543 VKLGVGAGP
-551 QALAE
+551 ALAK

-563 NARAARP
+563 NARAAVP
-570 DAPIEGVLVAE
+570 EAQIDGVLVAE
-581 MTSGLEALIGVV
+581 MASGLELLVGVI
-593 NDPAFGPVVALGL
+593 NDPVFGPVVAFGL

-616 ITYRIAPFDL
+616 VTYRIAPFDL
-626 ATAHGM
+626 ETANDM
-632 IAELR
+632 IAELK
-637 GARLFDGYRGSAP
+637 GARLFDGYRGSP
-650 TDKQALAQMLVNVSA
+650 MTDKLALARLLVEVSRMA
-665 MAMTLRDRI
+665 MALQERI
-674 SEIDINPVFVAGV
+674 GEIDINPVFVGSIGNGV
-687 GEGAIAADALVILR
+687 IAADALIVLR
-701 SDAAGD
+701 

>member
-1 MSFQRLFHPR
+1 MSFHRLFHPR

-16 GASADATRISGH
+16 GASADATRIGGH

-34 RAGYKG
+34 KAGYKG
-40 GIFPVNPRYPE
+40 GIFPVNPRYRE
-51 INGLACYPSCTA
+51 INGLACYPLCSA
-63 INAPCDLAIVAVPA
+63 IGAQCDVAIIAVPA
-77 ALVAQAVRDCG
+77 ALVAQAVQDCG
-88 TAGIGYAII
+88 DAGIGFAII

-114 ELKQAAIES
+114 DLKQVAVEA

-129 PNCQGMIS
+129 PNCQGLIS

-151 EIELQPGRVSCAF
+151 ETELRSGRVSCAF

-199 ELLAAFLD
+199 ELLSAFLD
-207 DPGTDMVFG
+207 DPGTDIVIG

-225 SLLELGAKSL
+225 GLIELGRKSL
-235 QLGKPVLIWKSATSE
+235 RLGKPVLIWKSAITE
-250 VGAKAAQSH
+250 AGAKAAQSH
-259 TANMTGRADLYRA
+259 TANMTGRSDLYRA

-288 VDIAKLVAH
+288 VDIAKLVSH
-297 GRLPA
+297 GRLPT

-326 GMSLP
+326 GLNLP
-331 SFSDATLTALRAI
+331 SFSETTLAALREI

-351 HNPADVSAGIF
+351 QNPADVTAGIF

-374 VLQDPG
+374 VLQDAS

-399 AEAIAAAAK
+399 AEAIVAAAK
-408 STNKPVSVG
+408 TTTKPISVG
-417 WSGRRAKSEEAYAI
+417 WSGRRAKSAEAYAL
-431 LEAAKIAVIPTPVR
+431 LEAAQIAVIPTPVR

-463 LPRVMPAIV
+463 LPRVAPAV
-472 PMPADLTLPREGGA
+472 PPLPPGLVLPLQAGA
-486 LNEADGKALLARFG
+486 LSEFDSKAVLARFG
-500 IASARDVFVA
+500 IASTREVLVA
-510 AGADVHAATA
+510 TGADIDAATA
-520 GLKPPFAV
+520 GLNPPFAV
-528 KVVAAAIAHKSDVGG
+528 KVLASAISHKSDVGG
-543 VKLGVAPG
+543 VKLGVGAGP
-551 QALAE
+551 ALAK

-563 NARAARP
+563 NARAAVP
-570 DAPIEGVLVAE
+570 EAQIDGVLVAE
-581 MTSGLEALIGVV
+581 MASGLELLVGVI
-593 NDPAFGPVVALGL
+593 NDPVFGPVVAFGL

-616 ITYRIAPFDL
+616 VTYRIAPFDL
-626 ATAHGM
+626 ETANDM
-632 IAELR
+632 IAELK
-637 GARLFDGYRGSAP
+637 GARLFDGYRGSP
-650 TDKQALAQMLVNVSA
+650 MTDKQALARLLVEVSRMA
-665 MAMTLRDRI
+665 MALQERI
-674 SEIDINPVFVAGV
+674 GEIDINPVFVGSTGNGV
-687 GEGAIAADALVILR
+687 IAADALIVLR
-701 SDAAGD
+701 

>member
-1 MSFQRLFHPR
+1 MSFHRLFHPR

-16 GASADATRISGH
+16 GASADATRIGGH

-34 RAGYKG
+34 KAGYRG
-40 GIFPVNPRYPE
+40 GIFPVNPRYRE
-51 INGLACYPSCTA
+51 INGLACYPSCSA
-63 INAPCDLAIVAVPA
+63 IGAQCDVAIIAVPA

-88 TAGIGYAII
+88 DAGIGFAII

-114 ELKQAAIES
+114 DLKQVAVEA

-129 PNCQGMIS
+129 PNCQGLIS

-151 EIELQPGRVSCAF
+151 ETDLRPGRVSCAF

-199 ELLAAFLD
+199 ELLSAFLD
-207 DPGTDMVFG
+207 DPGTDIVIG

-225 SLLELGAKSL
+225 GLIELGRKSL
-235 QLGKPVLIWKSATSE
+235 RLGKPVLIWKSAITE
-250 VGAKAAQSH
+250 AGAKAAQSH

-288 VDIAKLVAH
+288 VDIAKLVSH
-297 GRLPA
+297 GRLPT

-326 GMSLP
+326 GLNLP
-331 SFSDATLTALRAI
+331 SFSETTLAALREI

-351 HNPADVSAGIF
+351 QNPADVTAGIF

-374 VLQDPG
+374 VLQDAS

-399 AEAIAAAAK
+399 AEAIVAAAK
-408 STNKPVSVG
+408 TTTKPISVG
-417 WSGRRAKSEEAYAI
+417 WSGRRAKSVEAYAL
-431 LEAAKIAVIPTPVR
+431 LEAAQIAVIPTPVR

-463 LPRVMPAIV
+463 LPRVAPAV
-472 PMPADLTLPREGGA
+472 PPLPPGLVLPLQAGA
-486 LNEADGKALLARFG
+486 LSELDSKAVLARFG
-500 IASARDVFVA
+500 IASAREVLVA
-510 AGADVHAATA
+510 TGADIDATTA
-520 GLKPPFAV
+520 GLNPPFAV
-528 KVVAAAIAHKSDVGG
+528 KVHASAISHKSDVGG
-543 VKLGVAPG
+543 VKLGVGAGP
-551 QALAE
+551 ALAK

-563 NARAARP
+563 NARAAVP
-570 DAPIEGVLVAE
+570 EAQIDGVLVAE
-581 MTSGLEALIGVV
+581 MASGLELLVGVI
-593 NDPAFGPVVALGL
+593 NDPVFGPVVAFGL

-616 ITYRIAPFDL
+616 VTYRIAPFDL
-626 ATAHGM
+626 ETANDM
-632 IAELR
+632 IAELK
-637 GARLFDGYRGSAP
+637 GARLFDGYRGSP
-650 TDKQALAQMLVNVSA
+650 MTDKLALARLLVEVSRMA
-665 MAMTLRDRI
+665 MALQERI
-674 SEIDINPVFVAGV
+674 GEIDINPVFVGSIGNGV
-687 GEGAIAADALVILR
+687 IAADALIVLR
-701 SDAAGD
+701 

>member
-1 MSFQRLFHPR
+1 MSFHRLFHPR

-16 GASADATRISGH
+16 GASADATRIGGH

-34 RAGYKG
+34 TAGYKG
-40 GIFPVNPRYPE
+40 GIFPVNPRYRE
-51 INGLACYPSCTA
+51 INGLACYPACSA
-63 INAPCDLAIVAVPA
+63 IGAQCDVAIIAVPA

-88 TAGIGYAII
+88 DAGIGFAII

-114 ELKQAAIES
+114 DLKQVAVEA

-129 PNCQGMIS
+129 PNCQGLIS

-151 EIELQPGRVSCAF
+151 ETELRPGRVSCAF

-199 ELLAAFLD
+199 ELLSAFLD
-207 DPGTDMVFG
+207 DPGTDIVIG

-225 SLLELGAKSL
+225 GLIELGRKSL
-235 QLGKPVLIWKSATSE
+235 RLGKPVLIWKSAITE
-250 VGAKAAQSH
+250 AGAKAAQSH
-259 TANMTGRADLYRA
+259 TANMTGRSDLYRA

-288 VDIAKLVAH
+288 VDIAKLVSH
-297 GRLPA
+297 GRLPT

-326 GMSLP
+326 GLNLP
-331 SFSDATLTALRAI
+331 SFSETTLAALREI

-351 HNPADVSAGIF
+351 QNPADVTAGIF

-374 VLQDPG
+374 VLQDAS

-399 AEAIAAAAK
+399 AEAIVAAAK
-408 STNKPVSVG
+408 TTAKPISVG
-417 WSGRRAKSEEAYAI
+417 WSGRRAKSVEAYAL
-431 LEAAKIAVIPTPVR
+431 LEAAQIAVIPTPVR

-463 LPRVMPAIV
+463 LPRVAPAV
-472 PMPADLTLPREGGA
+472 PPLPPGLVLPLQAGA
-486 LNEADGKALLARFG
+486 LSELDSKAVLARFG
-500 IASARDVFVA
+500 IASTREVLVA
-510 AGADVHAATA
+510 TGADIDAATA
-520 GLKPPFAV
+520 GLNPPFAV
-528 KVVAAAIAHKSDVGG
+528 KVLASAISHKSDVGG
-543 VKLGVAPG
+543 VKLGVGAGP
-551 QALAE
+551 ALAK

-563 NARAARP
+563 NARAAVP
-570 DAPIEGVLVAE
+570 EALIDGVLVAE
-581 MTSGLEALIGVV
+581 MASGLELLVGVI
-593 NDPAFGPVVALGL
+593 NDPVFGPVVAFGL

-616 ITYRIAPFDL
+616 VTYRIAPFDL
-626 ATAHGM
+626 ETANDM
-632 IAELR
+632 IAELK
-637 GARLFDGYRGSAP
+637 GARLFDGYRGSP
-650 TDKQALAQMLVNVSA
+650 MTDKQALARLLVEVSRMA
-665 MAMTLRDRI
+665 MALQERI
-674 SEIDINPVFVAGV
+674 GEIDINPVFVGSTGNGV
-687 GEGAIAADALVILR
+687 VAADALIILR
-701 SDAAGD
+701 

>member
-1 MSFQRLFHPR
+1 MSFHRLFHPR

-16 GASADATRISGH
+16 GASADATRIGGH

-34 RAGYKG
+34 KAGYKG
-40 GIFPVNPRYPE
+40 GIFPVNPRYRE
-51 INGLACYPSCTA
+51 INGLACYPSCSA
-63 INAPCDLAIVAVPA
+63 IGAQCDVAIIAVPA
-77 ALVAQAVRDCG
+77 ALVAQAVQDCG
-88 TAGIGYAII
+88 DAGIGFAII

-114 ELKQAAIES
+114 DLKQVAVEA

-129 PNCQGMIS
+129 PNCQGLIS

-151 EIELQPGRVSCAF
+151 ETELRPGRVSCAF

-199 ELLAAFLD
+199 ELLSAFLD
-207 DPGTDMVFG
+207 DPGTDIVIG

-225 SLLELGAKSL
+225 GLIELGRKSL
-235 QLGKPVLIWKSATSE
+235 RLGKPVLIWKSAITE
-250 VGAKAAQSH
+250 AGAKAAQSH
-259 TANMTGRADLYRA
+259 TANMTGRSDLYRA

-288 VDIAKLVAH
+288 VDIAKLVSH
-297 GRLPA
+297 GRLPT

-326 GMSLP
+326 GLNLP
-331 SFSDATLTALRAI
+331 SFSETTLAALREI

-351 HNPADVSAGIF
+351 QNPADVTAGIF

-374 VLQDPG
+374 VLQDAS

-399 AEAIAAAAK
+399 AEAIVAAAK
-408 STNKPVSVG
+408 TTTKPISVG
-417 WSGRRAKSEEAYAI
+417 WSGRRAKSAEAYAL
-431 LEAAKIAVIPTPVR
+431 LEAAQIAVIPTPVR

-463 LPRVMPAIV
+463 LPRVAPAV
-472 PMPADLTLPREGGA
+472 PPLPPGLVLPLQAGA
-486 LNEADGKALLARFG
+486 LSELDSKAVLARFG
-500 IASARDVFVA
+500 IASTREVLVA
-510 AGADVHAATA
+510 TGADIDAATA
-520 GLKPPFAV
+520 GLNPPFAV
-528 KVVAAAIAHKSDVGG
+528 KVHASAISHKSDVGG
-543 VKLGVAPG
+543 VKLGVGAGP
-551 QALAE
+551 ALAK

-563 NARAARP
+563 NARAAVP
-570 DAPIEGVLVAE
+570 EAQIDGVLVAE
-581 MTSGLEALIGVV
+581 MASGLELLVGVI
-593 NDPAFGPVVALGL
+593 NDPVFGPVVAFGL

-616 ITYRIAPFDL
+616 VTYRIAPFDL
-626 ATAHGM
+626 ETANDM
-632 IAELR
+632 IAELK
-637 GARLFDGYRGSAP
+637 GARLFDGYRGSP
-650 TDKQALAQMLVNVSA
+650 MTDKQALARLLVEVSRMA
-665 MAMTLRDRI
+665 MALQERI
-674 SEIDINPVFVAGV
+674 GEIDINPVFVGSTGNGV
-687 GEGAIAADALVILR
+687 IAADALIVLR
-701 SDAAGD
+701 

>member
-1 MSFQRLFHPR
+1 MSFHRLFHPR

-16 GASADATRISGH
+16 GASADATRIGGH

-34 RAGYKG
+34 KAGYKG
-40 GIFPVNPRYPE
+40 GIFPVNPRYRE
-51 INGLACYPSCTA
+51 INGLACYPSCSA
-63 INAPCDLAIVAVPA
+63 IGAQCDVAIIAVPA
-77 ALVAQAVRDCG
+77 ALVAQAVQDCG
-88 TAGIGYAII
+88 DAGIGFAII

-114 ELKQAAIES
+114 DLKQVAVEA

-129 PNCQGMIS
+129 PNCQGLIS

-151 EIELQPGRVSCAF
+151 ETELRPGRVSCAF

-199 ELLAAFLD
+199 ELLSAFLD
-207 DPGTDMVFG
+207 DPGTDIVIG

-225 SLLELGAKSL
+225 GLIELGRKSL
-235 QLGKPVLIWKSATSE
+235 RLGKPVLIWKSAITE
-250 VGAKAAQSH
+250 AGAKAAQSH
-259 TANMTGRADLYRA
+259 TANMTGRSDLYRA

-288 VDIAKLVAH
+288 VDIAKLVSH
-297 GRLPA
+297 GRLPT

-326 GMSLP
+326 GLNLP
-331 SFSDATLTALRAI
+331 SFSETTLAALREI

-351 HNPADVSAGIF
+351 QNPADVTAGIF

-374 VLQDPG
+374 VLQDAS

-399 AEAIAAAAK
+399 AEAIVAAAM
-408 STNKPVSVG
+408 TTTKPISVG
-417 WSGRRAKSEEAYAI
+417 WSGRRAKSAEAYAL
-431 LEAAKIAVIPTPVR
+431 LEAAQIAVIPTPVR

-463 LPRVMPAIV
+463 LPRVAPAV
-472 PMPADLTLPREGGA
+472 PPLPPGLVLPLQAGA
-486 LNEADGKALLARFG
+486 LSELDSKAVLARFG
-500 IASARDVFVA
+500 IASTREVLVA
-510 AGADVHAATA
+510 TGADIDAATA
-520 GLKPPFAV
+520 GLNPPFAV
-528 KVVAAAIAHKSDVGG
+528 KVLASAISHKSDVGG
-543 VKLGVAPG
+543 VKLGVGAGP
-551 QALAE
+551 ALAK

-563 NARAARP
+563 NARAAVP
-570 DAPIEGVLVAE
+570 EAQIDGVLVAE
-581 MTSGLEALIGVV
+581 MASGLELLVGVI
-593 NDPAFGPVVALGL
+593 NDPVFGPVVAFGL

-616 ITYRIAPFDL
+616 VTYRIAPFDL
-626 ATAHGM
+626 ETANDM
-632 IAELR
+632 IAELK
-637 GARLFDGYRGSAP
+637 GARLFDGYRGSP
-650 TDKQALAQMLVNVSA
+650 MTDKQALARLLVEVSRMA
-665 MAMTLRDRI
+665 MALQERI
-674 SEIDINPVFVAGV
+674 GEIDINPVFVGSTGNGV
-687 GEGAIAADALVILR
+687 IAADALIVLR
-701 SDAAGD
+701 

>member
-1 MSFQRLFHPR
+1 MSFHRLFHPR

-16 GASADATRISGH
+16 GASADATRIGGH

-34 RAGYKG
+34 KAGYKG
-40 GIFPVNPRYPE
+40 GIFPVNPRYRE
-51 INGLACYPSCTA
+51 INGLACYPSCSA
-63 INAPCDLAIVAVPA
+63 IGAQCDVAIIAVPA
-77 ALVAQAVRDCG
+77 ALVAQAVQDCG
-88 TAGIGYAII
+88 DAGIGFAII

-114 ELKQAAIES
+114 DLKQVAVEA

-129 PNCQGMIS
+129 PNCQGLIS

-151 EIELQPGRVSCAF
+151 ETELRPGRVSCAF

-199 ELLAAFLD
+199 ELLSAFLD
-207 DPGTDMVFG
+207 DPGTDIVIG

-225 SLLELGAKSL
+225 GLIELGRKSL
-235 QLGKPVLIWKSATSE
+235 RLGKPVLIWKSAITE
-250 VGAKAAQSH
+250 AGAKAAQSH
-259 TANMTGRADLYRA
+259 TANMTGRSDLYRA

-288 VDIAKLVAH
+288 VDIAKLVSH
-297 GRLPA
+297 GRLPT

-326 GMSLP
+326 GLNLP
-331 SFSDATLTALRAI
+331 SFSETTLAALREI

-351 HNPADVSAGIF
+351 ENPADVTAGIF

-374 VLQDPG
+374 VLQDAS

-399 AEAIAAAAK
+399 AEAIVAAAK
-408 STNKPVSVG
+408 TTTKPISVG
-417 WSGRRAKSEEAYAI
+417 WSGRRAKSAEAYAL
-431 LEAAKIAVIPTPVR
+431 LEAAQIAVIPTPVR

-463 LPRVMPAIV
+463 LPRVAPAV
-472 PMPADLTLPREGGA
+472 PPLPPGLVLPLQAGA
-486 LNEADGKALLARFG
+486 LSELDSKAVLARFG
-500 IASARDVFVA
+500 IASTREVLVA
-510 AGADVHAATA
+510 TGADIDAATA
-520 GLKPPFAV
+520 GLNPPFAV
-528 KVVAAAIAHKSDVGG
+528 KVLASAISHKSDVGG
-543 VKLGVAPG
+543 VKLGVGAGP
-551 QALAE
+551 ALAK

-563 NARAARP
+563 NARAAVP
-570 DAPIEGVLVAE
+570 EAQIDGVLVAE
-581 MTSGLEALIGVV
+581 MASGLELLVGVI
-593 NDPAFGPVVALGL
+593 NDPVFGPVVAFGL

-616 ITYRIAPFDL
+616 VTYRIAPFDL
-626 ATAHGM
+626 ETANDM
-632 IAELR
+632 IAELK
-637 GARLFDGYRGSAP
+637 GARLFDGYRGSP
-650 TDKQALAQMLVNVSA
+650 MTDKQALARLLVEVSRMA
-665 MAMTLRDRI
+665 MALQERI
-674 SEIDINPVFVAGV
+674 GEIDINPVFVGSTGNGV
-687 GEGAIAADALVILR
+687 IAADALIVLR
-701 SDAAGD
+701 

>member
-1 MSFQRLFHPR
+1 MSFHRLFHPR

-16 GASADATRISGH
+16 GASADATRIGGH

-34 RAGYKG
+34 TAGYKG
-40 GIFPVNPRYPE
+40 GIFPVNPRYRE
-51 INGLACYPSCTA
+51 INGLACYPACSA
-63 INAPCDLAIVAVPA
+63 IGAQCDVAIIAVPA

-88 TAGIGYAII
+88 DAGIGFAII

-114 ELKQAAIES
+114 DLKQVAVQAN
-123 KVRLIG
+123 VRLIG
-129 PNCQGMIS
+129 PNCQGLIS

-151 EIELQPGRVSCAF
+151 ETELRPGRVSCAF

-199 ELLAAFLD
+199 ELLSAFLD
-207 DPGTDMVFG
+207 DPGTDIVVG

-225 SLLELGAKSL
+225 GLIELGRKSL
-235 QLGKPVLIWKSATSE
+235 RLGKPVLIWKSAITE
-250 VGAKAAQSH
+250 AGAKAAQSH
-259 TANMTGRADLYRA
+259 TANMTGRTDLYRA

-288 VDIAKLVAH
+288 VDIAKLVSH
-297 GRLPA
+297 GRLPT

-326 GMSLP
+326 GLNLP
-331 SFSDATLTALRAI
+331 SFSETTLAALREI

-351 HNPADVSAGIF
+351 QNPADVTAGIF

-374 VLQDPG
+374 VLQDAS

-399 AEAIAAAAK
+399 AEAIVAAAK
-408 STNKPVSVG
+408 TTAKPISVG
-417 WSGRRAKSEEAYAI
+417 WSGRRAKSVEAYAL
-431 LEAAKIAVIPTPVR
+431 LEAAQIAVIPTPVR

-463 LPRVMPAIV
+463 LPRVAPAV
-472 PMPADLTLPREGGA
+472 PPLPPDLVLPLQAGA
-486 LNEADGKALLARFG
+486 LSELDSKAVLARFG
-500 IASARDVFVA
+500 IASTREVLVA
-510 AGADVHAATA
+510 TGADIDAATA
-520 GLKPPFAV
+520 GLNPPFAV
-528 KVVAAAIAHKSDVGG
+528 KVLASAISHKSDVGG
-543 VKLGVAPG
+543 VKLGVGAGP
-551 QALAE
+551 ALAK

-563 NARAARP
+563 NARAAVP
-570 DAPIEGVLVAE
+570 EAQIDGVLVAE
-581 MTSGLEALIGVV
+581 MASGLELLVGVI
-593 NDPAFGPVVALGL
+593 NDPVFGPVVAFGL

-616 ITYRIAPFDL
+616 VTYRIAPFDL
-626 ATAHGM
+626 ETANDM
-632 IAELR
+632 IAELK
-637 GARLFDGYRGSAP
+637 GARLFDGYRGSP
-650 TDKQALAQMLVNVSA
+650 VTDKQALARLLVEVSR
-665 MAMTLRDRI
+665 MAMTLQERI
-674 SEIDINPVFVAGV
+674 GEIDINPVFVGSTGNGV
-687 GEGAIAADALVILR
+687 VAADALIILR
-701 SDAAGD
+701 

>member
-1 MSFQRLFHPR
+1 MSFHRLFHPR

-16 GASADATRISGH
+16 GASADATRIGGH

-34 RAGYKG
+34 KAGYRG
-40 GIFPVNPRYPE
+40 GIFPVNPRYRE
-51 INGLACYPSCTA
+51 INGLACYPSCSA
-63 INAPCDLAIVAVPA
+63 IGAQCDVAIIAVPA

-88 TAGIGYAII
+88 DAGIGFAII

-114 ELKQAAIES
+114 DLKQVAVEA

-129 PNCQGMIS
+129 PNCQGLIS

-151 EIELQPGRVSCAF
+151 ETDLRPGRVSCAF

-199 ELLAAFLD
+199 ELLSAFLD
-207 DPGTDMVFG
+207 DPGTDIVIG

-225 SLLELGAKSL
+225 GLIELGRKSL
-235 QLGKPVLIWKSATSE
+235 RLGKPVLIWKSAITE
-250 VGAKAAQSH
+250 AGAKAAQSH

-288 VDIAKLVAH
+288 VDIAKLVSH
-297 GRLPA
+297 GRLPT

-326 GMSLP
+326 DLNLP
-331 SFSDATLTALRAI
+331 SFSETTLAALREI

-351 HNPADVSAGIF
+351 QNPADVTAGIF

-374 VLQDPG
+374 VLQDAS

-399 AEAIAAAAK
+399 AEAIVAAAK
-408 STNKPVSVG
+408 TTTKPISVG
-417 WSGRRAKSEEAYAI
+417 WSGRRAKSVEAYAL
-431 LEAAKIAVIPTPVR
+431 LEAAQIAVIPTPVR

-463 LPRVMPAIV
+463 LPRVAPAV
-472 PMPADLTLPREGGA
+472 PPLPPGLGLPLQAGA
-486 LNEADGKALLARFG
+486 LSERDSKAVLARFG
-500 IASARDVFVA
+500 IASAREVLVA
-510 AGADVHAATA
+510 TGADIDAATA
-520 GLKPPFAV
+520 GLNPPFAV
-528 KVVAAAIAHKSDVGG
+528 KVHASAISHKSDVGG
-543 VKLGVAPG
+543 VKLGVGAGP
-551 QALAE
+551 ALAK

-563 NARAARP
+563 NARAAVP
-570 DAPIEGVLVAE
+570 EAQIDGVLVAE
-581 MTSGLEALIGVV
+581 MASGLELLVGVI
-593 NDPAFGPVVALGL
+593 NDPVFGPVVAFGL

-616 ITYRIAPFDL
+616 VTYRIAPFDL
-626 ATAHGM
+626 ETANDM
-632 IAELR
+632 IAELK
-637 GARLFDGYRGSAP
+637 GARLFDGYRGSP
-650 TDKQALAQMLVNVSA
+650 MTDKLALARLLVEVSRMA
-665 MAMTLRDRI
+665 MALQERI
-674 SEIDINPVFVAGV
+674 GEIDINPVFVGSIGNGV
-687 GEGAIAADALVILR
+687 IAADALIVLR
-701 SDAAGD
+701 

>member
-1 MSFQRLFHPR
+1 MSFHRLFHPR

-16 GASADATRISGH
+16 GASADATRIGGH

-34 RAGYKG
+34 KAGYKG
-40 GIFPVNPRYPE
+40 GIFPVNPRYRE
-51 INGLACYPSCTA
+51 INGLACYPLCSA
-63 INAPCDLAIVAVPA
+63 IGAQCDVAIIAVPA
-77 ALVAQAVRDCG
+77 ALVAQAVQDCG
-88 TAGIGYAII
+88 DAGIGFAII

-114 ELKQAAIES
+114 DLKQVAVEA

-129 PNCQGMIS
+129 PNCQGLIS

-151 EIELQPGRVSCAF
+151 ETELRPGRVSCAF

-199 ELLAAFLD
+199 ELLSAFLD
-207 DPGTDMVFG
+207 DPGTDIVIG

-225 SLLELGAKSL
+225 GLIELGRKSL
-235 QLGKPVLIWKSATSE
+235 RLGKPVLIWKSAITE
-250 VGAKAAQSH
+250 AGAKAAQSH
-259 TANMTGRADLYRA
+259 TANMTGRSDLYRA

-288 VDIAKLVAH
+288 VDIAKLVSH
-297 GRLPA
+297 GRLPT

-326 GMSLP
+326 GLNLP
-331 SFSDATLTALRAI
+331 SFSETTLAALREI

-351 HNPADVSAGIF
+351 QNPADVTAGIF

-374 VLQDPG
+374 VLQDAS

-399 AEAIAAAAK
+399 AEAIVAAAK
-408 STNKPVSVG
+408 TTTKPISVG
-417 WSGRRAKSEEAYAI
+417 WSGRRAKSAEAYAL
-431 LEAAKIAVIPTPVR
+431 LEAAQIAVIPTPVR

-463 LPRVMPAIV
+463 LPRVAPAV
-472 PMPADLTLPREGGA
+472 PPLPPGLVLPLQAGA
-486 LNEADGKALLARFG
+486 LSEFDSKAVLARFG
-500 IASARDVFVA
+500 IASTREVLVA
-510 AGADVHAATA
+510 TGADIDAATA
-520 GLKPPFAV
+520 GLNPPFAV
-528 KVVAAAIAHKSDVGG
+528 KVLASAISHKSDVGG
-543 VKLGVAPG
+543 VKLGVGAGP
-551 QALAE
+551 ALAK

-563 NARAARP
+563 NARAAVP
-570 DAPIEGVLVAE
+570 EAQIDGVLVAE
-581 MTSGLEALIGVV
+581 MASGLELLVGAI
-593 NDPAFGPVVALGL
+593 NDPVFGPVVAFGL

-616 ITYRIAPFDL
+616 VTYRIAPFDL
-626 ATAHGM
+626 ETANDM
-632 IAELR
+632 IAELK
-637 GARLFDGYRGSAP
+637 GARLFDGYRGSP
-650 TDKQALAQMLVNVSA
+650 MTDKQALARLLVEVSRMA
-665 MAMTLRDRI
+665 MALQERI
-674 SEIDINPVFVAGV
+674 GEIDINPVFVGSTGNGV
-687 GEGAIAADALVILR
+687 IAADALIVLR
-701 SDAAGD
+701 

>member
-1 MSFQRLFHPR
+1 MSFHRLFHPR

-16 GASADATRISGH
+16 GASADATRIGGH

-34 RAGYKG
+34 KAGYKG
-40 GIFPVNPRYPE
+40 GIFPVNPRYRE
-51 INGLACYPSCTA
+51 INGLACYPLCSA
-63 INAPCDLAIVAVPA
+63 IGAQCDVAIIAVPA
-77 ALVAQAVRDCG
+77 ALVAQAVQDCG
-88 TAGIGYAII
+88 DAGIGFAII

-114 ELKQAAIES
+114 DLKQVAVEA

-129 PNCQGMIS
+129 PNCQGLIS

-151 EIELQPGRVSCAF
+151 ETELRSGRVSCAF

-199 ELLAAFLD
+199 ELLSAFLD
-207 DPGTDMVFG
+207 DPGTDIVIG

-225 SLLELGAKSL
+225 GLIELGRKSL
-235 QLGKPVLIWKSATSE
+235 RLGKPVLIWKSAITE
-250 VGAKAAQSH
+250 AGAKAAQSH
-259 TANMTGRADLYRA
+259 TANMTGRSDLYRA

-288 VDIAKLVAH
+288 VDIAKLVSH
-297 GRLPA
+297 GRLPT

-326 GMSLP
+326 GLNLP
-331 SFSDATLTALRAI
+331 SFSETTLAALREI

-351 HNPADVSAGIF
+351 QNPADVTAGNS

-374 VLQDPG
+374 VLQDAS

-399 AEAIAAAAK
+399 AEAIVAAAK
-408 STNKPVSVG
+408 TTTKPISVG
-417 WSGRRAKSEEAYAI
+417 WSGRRAKSAEAYAL
-431 LEAAKIAVIPTPVR
+431 LEAAQIAVIPTPVR

-463 LPRVMPAIV
+463 LPRVAPAV
-472 PMPADLTLPREGGA
+472 PPLPPGLVLPLQAGA
-486 LNEADGKALLARFG
+486 LSEFDSKAVLARFG
-500 IASARDVFVA
+500 IASTREVLVA
-510 AGADVHAATA
+510 TGADIDAATA
-520 GLKPPFAV
+520 GLNPPFAV
-528 KVVAAAIAHKSDVGG
+528 KVLASAISHKSDVGG
-543 VKLGVAPG
+543 VKLGVGAGP
-551 QALAE
+551 ALAK

-563 NARAARP
+563 NARAAVP
-570 DAPIEGVLVAE
+570 EAQIDGVLVAE
-581 MTSGLEALIGVV
+581 MASGLELLVGAI
-593 NDPAFGPVVALGL
+593 NDPVFGPVVAFGL

-616 ITYRIAPFDL
+616 VTYRIAPFDL
-626 ATAHGM
+626 ETANDM
-632 IAELR
+632 IAELK
-637 GARLFDGYRGSAP
+637 GARLFDGYRGSP
-650 TDKQALAQMLVNVSA
+650 MTDKQALARLLVEVSRMA
-665 MAMTLRDRI
+665 MALQERI
-674 SEIDINPVFVAGV
+674 GEIDINPVFVGSTGNGV
-687 GEGAIAADALVILR
+687 IAADALIVLR
-701 SDAAGD
+701 

>member
-1 MSFQRLFHPR
+1 MSFHRLFHPR

-16 GASADATRISGH
+16 GASANATRIGGH

-34 RAGYKG
+34 KAGYRG
-40 GIFPVNPRYPE
+40 GIFPVNPRYRE
-51 INGLACYPSCTA
+51 INGLACYPSCSA
-63 INAPCDLAIVAVPA
+63 IGAQCDVAIIAVPA

-88 TAGIGYAII
+88 DAGIGFAII

-114 ELKQAAIES
+114 DLKQVAVEA

-129 PNCQGMIS
+129 PNCQGLIS

-151 EIELQPGRVSCAF
+151 ETDLRPGRVSCAF

-199 ELLAAFLD
+199 ELLSAFLD
-207 DPGTDMVFG
+207 DPGTDIVIG

-225 SLLELGAKSL
+225 GLIELGRKSL
-235 QLGKPVLIWKSATSE
+235 RLGKPVLIWKSAITE
-250 VGAKAAQSH
+250 AGAKAAQSH

-288 VDIAKLVAH
+288 VDIAKLVSH
-297 GRLPA
+297 GRLPT

-326 GMSLP
+326 GLNLP
-331 SFSDATLTALRAI
+331 SFSETTLAALREI

-351 HNPADVSAGIF
+351 QNPADVTAGIF

-374 VLQDPG
+374 VLQDAS

-399 AEAIAAAAK
+399 AEAIVAAAK
-408 STNKPVSVG
+408 TTTKPISVG
-417 WSGRRAKSEEAYAI
+417 WSGRRAKSVEAYAL
-431 LEAAKIAVIPTPVR
+431 LEAAQIAVIPTPVR

-463 LPRVMPAIV
+463 LPRVAPAV
-472 PMPADLTLPREGGA
+472 PPLPPGLGLPLQAGA
-486 LNEADGKALLARFG
+486 LSELDSKAVLARFG
-500 IASARDVFVA
+500 IASAREVLVA
-510 AGADVHAATA
+510 TGADIDAATA
-520 GLKPPFAV
+520 GLNPPFAV
-528 KVVAAAIAHKSDVGG
+528 KVHASAISHKSDVGG
-543 VKLGVAPG
+543 VKLGVGAGP
-551 QALAE
+551 ALAK

-563 NARAARP
+563 NARAAVP
-570 DAPIEGVLVAE
+570 EAQIDGVLVAE
-581 MTSGLEALIGVV
+581 MASGLELLVGVI
-593 NDPAFGPVVALGL
+593 NDPVFGPVVAFGL

-616 ITYRIAPFDL
+616 VTYRIAPFDL
-626 ATAHGM
+626 ETANDM
-632 IAELR
+632 IAELK
-637 GARLFDGYRGSAP
+637 GARLFDGYRGSP
-650 TDKQALAQMLVNVSA
+650 MTDKLALARLLVEVSRMA
-665 MAMTLRDRI
+665 MALQERI
-674 SEIDINPVFVAGV
+674 GEIDINPVFVGSIGNGV
-687 GEGAIAADALVILR
+687 IAADALIVLR
-701 SDAAGD
+701 